1 MPERC
6 ENRQANLERCNCTY
20 QGCPRHGVC
29 CECIRYH
36 RERGEKPMCL
46 K

>member
-1 MPERC
+1 MADCPNLKANKAQCRC
-6 ENRQANLERCNCTY
+6 SYETCE
-20 QGCPRHGVC
+20 RHGVC

-36 RERGEKPMCL
+36 RERGEKPSCL